1 MIKAAGAAPSGKN
14 IQNWHFVVIKRRDL
28 MEKIADVI
36 TKKPV
41 PYTHPRAHVNREEP
55 GCRLLLEK
63 KKKSRRKHEARATM
77 KDEQKDEV

>member
-36 TKKPV
+36 TKS
-41 PYTHPRAHVNREEP
+41 N
-55 GCRLLLEK
+55 K
-63 KKKSRRKHEARATM
+63 KYL
-77 KDEQKDEV
+77 